1 MNLFWQEQSSGKL
14 FPSNFW
20 RERARWLKMP
30 ETISMYLMRY
40 TKRKCVFI
48 KCETWMIKHT
58 FKEIKEGLMLST
70 FAWELEGV

>member
-1 MNLFWQEQSSGKL
+1 MLPMIQTSFEE
-14 FPSNFW
+14 F
-20 RERARWLKMP
+20 
-30 ETISMYLMRY
+30 YDV
-40 TKRKCVFI
+40 KCVFI